1 MMDVDGYDKIDIF
14 KYIKKLCEW
23 YIYILKLPNYINFL
37 LKTCKY
43 KSRVINECSLRLNLT
58 FVISNESNFGG
69 VPDPISNILGC
80 KTTFPLPEIVT
91 FFRSEALLKV
101 FAKSSTWWHPSNR
114 TDPAFSGSE
123 SAL

>member
-1 MMDVDGYDKIDIF
+1 MLMDM
-14 KYIKKLCEW
+14 IKLIYSNTLKGWKKHLICE
-23 YIYILKLPNYINFL
+23 L

-43 KSRVINECSLRLNLT
+43 KSRVINKCLLRLNLT

-80 KTTFPLPEIVT
+80 KTTFPLPEMVT

>member
-1 MMDVDGYDKIDIF
+1 MTDADGYDKINIF
-14 KYIKKLCEW
+14 KYIESLE
-23 YIYILKLPNYINFL
+23 
-37 LKTCKY
+37 KTPHLQIGLFEACQHE
-43 KSRVINECSLRLNLT
+43 SRVINRFLLSINLT

-80 KTTFPLPEIVT
+80 KTTFPLPEMVR

>member
-1 MMDVDGYDKIDIF
+1 MDADGYDKINIF
-14 KYIKKLCEW
+14 KYIQRLE
-23 YIYILKLPNYINFL
+23 
-37 LKTCKY
+37 KTPHLQIGSCQY
-43 KSRVINECSLRLNLT
+43 ESRVINKFLLCINLT

-80 KTTFPLPEIVT
+80 KTTFPLPEMVK